1 MPDGTITSGS
11 ISLDVA
17 QVAVAFLQPAV
28 LGRALALAQNMSLP
42 SVEVSDLS
50 IAHQGPRAELVVGT
64 DQTGQLVFRMS
75 DEWLREARR
84 MIDLVVASRESS
96 KTIQ

>member
-1 MPDGTITSGS
+1 MLFFSQQFS
-11 ISLDVA
+11 NEL
-17 QVAVAFLQPAV
+17 
-28 LGRALALAQNMSLP
+28 LALAQNMSLP
-42 SVEVSDLS
+42 SVEVTDLS

-75 DEWLREARR
+75 DVWLREARR
-84 MIDLVVASRESS
+84 MIDLVLASRESS